1 MSFAD
6 MDVDTIWYDGEFVDW
21 DDATTHVL
29 THALHY
35 GTAVFE
41 GIRCYDTE
49 AGPAVFRLDA
59 HLERLYRS
67 GDPIGIEISHE
78 LETLRDAVIS
88 LIDRQDLKSCYIRP
102 LVFYGY
108 DSLGINPEG
117 CPVETV
123 IACWPWGAYLGEEA
137 HEQGV
142 DVMVSSW
149 RKYPSSAIPTTAK
162 TTGPYV
168 NGLLAGEEARSNGY
182 HEALLLNE
190 RGTVA
195 EGPGENLFLVRDGR
209 LYTPAIAEDILDGIT
224 RNTIIQIARDLG
236 YPVETDVTIGR
247 GELYTA
253 DELFFCGTAVEVTPI
268 RSVDDIEIGDG
279 GRGPVTDEI
288 QSMFFD
294 VVNRRTDAY
303 DEWFTY
309 V

>member
-6 MDVDTIWYDGEFVDW
+6 MDVDTIWMDGEFVDW
-21 DDATTHVL
+21 EDATTHVL

-35 GTAVFE
+35 GTAIFE

-49 AGPAVFRLDA
+49 RGPAVFRLDA
-59 HLERLYRS
+59 HLDRLYQS
-67 GDPIGIEISHE
+67 GQPYGLEVPYDR
-78 LETLRDAVIS
+78 ETLRDATLS
-88 LIDRQDLKSCYIRP
+88 LIDRQDLSSCYIRP

-108 DSLGINPEG
+108 DSLGINPAG
-117 CPVETV
+117 CPTRTA
-123 IACWPWGAYLGEEA
+123 IACWPWGAYLGEDA
-137 HEQGV
+137 HDEGV

-149 RKYPSSAIPTTAK
+149 RKYASSALPTTAK

-168 NGLLAGEEARSNGY
+168 NGLLAGEEARRNGY
-182 HEALLLNE
+182 HEALLLND

-209 LYTPAIAEDILDGIT
+209 ILTPAIAEDILDGIT
-224 RNTIIQIARDLG
+224 RKVVIQLARDLG
-236 YPVETDVTIGR
+236 YPVETQTTINR

-268 RSVDDIEIGDG
+268 RQVDDVEVGAG
-279 GRGPVTDEI
+279 GRGPITAEI
-288 QSMFFD
+288 QERFFD
-294 VVNRRTDAY
+294 VVNRRIDAY
-303 DEWFTY
+303 DDWFTY